1 MLNREVIK
9 NMPLKTGIYI
19 FKDQNS
25 IPVYVGKAKN
35 IRKRVSSYFNESNQL
50 KNEKIFNIVKSAEY
64 IDYIVTSS
72 EDEAFILE
80 ANLIFT
86 HKPKYNLLLKDSRV
100 FPYIVIT
107 EEKYPTIKYVR
118 NKTEQNCKYF
128 GPYPSVRF
136 VKDLLEVLQRVYKV
150 RTCERSMDRKSKP
163 CFLYHLG
170 KCYAPC
176 YIDVEEM
183 KYSNSVSNVFE
194 FLNGDVDKVKEFLS
208 FTMSEYAK
216 ILEFEKAA
224 QMRDTLQ
231 KLDKM
236 FIKLGVEFNSNKNVD
251 LIMYEEPIF
260 VLLKIR
266 EGYMISKLT
275 FTIDS
280 DINEFI
286 HQFYA
291 VRKNEIP
298 KEVLIMYD
306 DELEKEIQR
315 YLKSNGLKKISSINK
330 SNPLFKIGFKNLEE
344 EIERFTNI
352 GNTIKQ
358 AKEILGLRN
367 LPNFIEGIDISH
379 LQGMFTVASLVTFEN
394 GKPEKSKYRKYRLDH
409 MKEPNDFES
418 ISYVIKKRYSK
429 HPLPDLLFIDGG
441 KGQVNTAVKALKE
454 IGFEE
459 NTYDIVGIAK
469 EDERIVFPG
478 QTQDLHLQLDNP
490 VLRLLIYIR
499 DETHRFAIGF
509 NKALRSKRFEKTKLD
524 DISGIGA
531 KRKKILIN
539 TFGGL
544 SEIKEASV
552 EQLTKVLKSEKLALK
567 LKQELGGKL

>member
-1 MLNREVIK
+1 
-9 NMPLKTGIYI
+9 
-19 FKDQNS
+19 
-25 IPVYVGKAKN
+25 
-35 IRKRVSSYFNESNQL
+35 
-50 KNEKIFNIVKSAEY
+50 
-64 IDYIVTSS
+64 
-72 EDEAFILE
+72 
-80 ANLIFT
+80 
-86 HKPKYNLLLKDSRV
+86 
-100 FPYIVIT
+100 
-107 EEKYPTIKYVR
+107 
-118 NKTEQNCKYF
+118 
-128 GPYPSVRF
+128 
-136 VKDLLEVLQRVYKV
+136 
-150 RTCERSMDRKSKP
+150 MDRKSKP